1 MTSDGGA
8 LLCASEKEIEF
19 HLIIFPSEAQ
29 WRRSIFQRDVRE
41 SLLAIKLF
49 VAR

>member
-1 MTSDGGA
+1 MV

-19 HLIIFPSEAQ
+19 HLIIFSSGHNGEDPYFTWELP
-29 WRRSIFQRDVRE
+29 E

-49 VAR
+49 VDR